1 MGKIQLSEYKAFMTE
16 IKEKIYRAQYQAMK
30 SVNKE
35 LIRLYWDIGKAIVEK
50 QEELGWG
57 KSVVENL
64 AWDLQQEFTGIKGFS
79 TDNLWR
85 MRKFYLACNCNEK
98 LAPLVQEISWSH
110 FATASGNLNSL
121 HNCLIIQN
129 EFISPIVYG
138 YFASH
143 PILKNNTSPALI

>member
-1 MGKIQLSEYKAFMTE
+1 MTE

-30 SVNKE
+30 AVNKE

-85 MRKFYLACNCNEK
+85 MRKFYLAYKCNEK
-98 LAPLVQEISWSH
+98 LARLVQEIGW
-110 FATASGNLNSL
+110 T
-121 HNCLIIQN
+121 HNIIIMEMCKDDLER
-129 EFISPIVYG
+129 EFSTT
-138 YFASH
+138 FSM
-143 PILKNNTSPALI
+143 L